1 MFVPKLGVSFHG
13 IWQEVTPE
21 AIHAVAHSEVATL
34 ELFAPL
40 FRNDRPAAI
49 AAFNGLFASY
59 PVRPMTIHST
69 FGVEHDLSSLD
80 SATHARAL
88 DAVRD
93 GLELAVALGAPMV
106 VIHASSEPIPAVERD
121 ARREQTLA
129 VLSEVTD
136 EYRAAGV
143 RGALELLPRTCL
155 CNTLGEL
162 TWFLDQLDPAAGSPG
177 VYGVCLDVNHAMD
190 RYATL
195 PDMVRTLGPRLF
207 TTHLS
212 DYDGVDEKHWL
223 PGRGIIDWKG
233 LTRALADIDYQGPF
247 NYECAS
253 DGQTPAE
260 RVRSYEVNFHWLS
273 NL

>member
-1 MFVPKLGVSFHG
+1 MFVPKLGVSFHN
-13 IWQEVTPE
+13 ISHEVTPE
-21 AIHAVAHSEVATL
+21 AIDAVAHSEIATL
-34 ELFAPL
+34 ELFATL
-40 FRNDRPAAI
+40 FRNDRSAAV
-49 AAFNGLFASY
+49 AAFKGLFAAC

-80 SATHARAL
+80 PATHARAL
-88 DAVRD
+88 HALRD
-93 GLELAVALGAPMV
+93 GLDLAVTLGARMV
-106 VIHASSEPIPAVERD
+106 IIHASAEPIPAEQRD

-129 VLSEVTD
+129 VLAEVTD

-162 TWFLDQLDPAAGSPG
+162 TWFLDQLDPA

-190 RYATL
+190 RYAML
-195 PDMVRTLGPRLF
+195 PILVGALGPRLI

-223 PGRGIIDWKG
+223 PGRGVIDW
-233 LTRALADIDYQGPF
+233 RALLHALAEIDYQGPF
-247 NYECAS
+247 NYECTG

-260 RVRSYEVNFHWLS
+260 RVHAYEANFDWLS